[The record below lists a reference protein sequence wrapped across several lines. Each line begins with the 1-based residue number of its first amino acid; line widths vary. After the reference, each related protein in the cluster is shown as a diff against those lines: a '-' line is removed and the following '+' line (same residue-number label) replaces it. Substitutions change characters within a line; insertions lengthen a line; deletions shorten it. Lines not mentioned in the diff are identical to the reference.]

1 MPSVSDER
9 FFLFGFYGQ
18 SNLGDDLLL
27 RATVEG
33 IRRIRPRATFAVRNE
48 GPIRG
53 LDDFGDAVEL
63 TGIDRILAD
72 QSKSKVRRLVETL
85 LAYRR
90 YFSRCHWFV
99 FGGGTVFHERTS
111 AAPMLLT
118 LMICALARV
127 MGLRIAALGVGISE
141 LKTAPARFALRM
153 IISMSAL
160 FTVRDEAAFTECAK
174 VGASK
179 LVKLTSDLAFTLAPA
194 LAGRGGKTE
203 SRTGRYIGFSVYPPV
218 LISGAAA
225 PSAMLAVHD
234 ALSALLDRG
243 WTVSLLAFHDDPGKA
258 NGCQDKDVLTR
269 LMESF
274 SPDQKSLVRQ
284 RVLRADAGEISRL
297 FSEIDVHCGM
307 RFHGHVLAAMFSV
320 PFVGISTDNK
330 TDSICRLFGMPVVSA
345 DRFAAGDLLE
355 AIERAGSKKVDMSLR
370 EACIAGAEQNFFEF
384 ARLLSPNPANA

>member
-1 MPSVSDER
+1 MSSVSDEH

-33 IRRIRPRATFAVRNE
+33 IRRIRPRATFIIRNE
-48 GPIRG
+48 GPVGG
-53 LDDFGDAVEL
+53 LDDFGEAVEL
-63 TGIDRILAD
+63 TGIDRLLAD
-72 QSKSKVRRLVETL
+72 QSKSKARRLVETL
-85 LAYRR
+85 LAYRQ

-99 FGGGTVFHERTS
+99 FGGGTVFHERSS
-111 AAPMLLT
+111 AAPLLLI
-118 LMICALARV
+118 LMICTLARV

-141 LKTAPARFALRM
+141 LKSAPARIALRL

-160 FTVRDEAAFTECAK
+160 FAVRDKAAFTECAK
-174 VGASK
+174 AGASK
-179 LVKLTSDLAFTLAPA
+179 RVKLTSDLAFTFAPA
-194 LAGRGGKTE
+194 LAESGGKAE
-203 SRTGRYIGFSVYPPV
+203 SRTGPHIGFSVYPPALV
-218 LISGAAA
+218 SGAAA
-225 PSAMLAVHD
+225 PSSMLAVRD

-243 WTVSLLAFHDDPGKA
+243 WTVSLLAFHDDPEKA

-274 SPDQKSLVRQ
+274 SPEQKLLVSQ
-284 RVLRADAGEISRL
+284 RVLRADSGEIRRL
-297 FSEIDVHCGM
+297 FSEINVHCGM

-330 TDSICRLFGMPVVSA
+330 TASICRLFGMPVVSA
-345 DRFAAGDLLE
+345 DHLVARDLLE
-355 AIERAGSKKVDMSLR
+355 AIEQADSMKVDVSLR

-384 ARLLSPNPANA
+384 ARLLSSNPANA